1 MLKKEKTKI
10 IQKEIKVFFENMGFL
25 VEAELSVKDKALC
38 ISLDCEN
45 PQILIGEKGTVLAH
59 IQKLLQIILSKK
71 LERSFYLNL
80 DISDYKKKKIQYLKE
95 MAARMADEV
104 VFEKMEK
111 ALSPMLAYERRII
124 HLELANRGDVT
135 TESIGIE
142 PERKV
147 VIRPY
152 P

>member
-1 MLKKEKTKI
+1 MLKRKRTKI
-10 IQKEIKVFFENMGFL
+10 IQKEIEDFFENMGFP
-25 VEAELSVKDKALC
+25 VKVELSVEDETLC
-38 ISLDCEN
+38 ASLICEN
-45 PQILIGEKGTVLAH
+45 PQILIGEKGMVLVY

-80 DISDYKKKKIQYLKE
+80 DINDYKKKKIQYLKE

-104 VFEKMEK
+104 VLEREEKI
-111 ALSPMLAYERRII
+111 LSSMPAYERRII

-147 VIRPY
+147 IIRPC